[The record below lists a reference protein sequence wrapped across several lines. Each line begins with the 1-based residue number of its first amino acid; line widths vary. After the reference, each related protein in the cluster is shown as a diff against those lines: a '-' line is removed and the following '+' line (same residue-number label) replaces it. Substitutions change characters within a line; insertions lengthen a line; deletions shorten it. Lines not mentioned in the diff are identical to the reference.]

1 MLRKIIEIGL
11 SIICFVLQITLFKS
25 LEIGSV
31 SPNLLVILVAAIGF
45 MNGKREGIFIG
56 FISGL
61 YVDLYFPQVLGLY
74 ALLYMMI
81 GYFNG
86 CFRKEFFPDDIKLPM
101 IMIALSDL
109 MLNII
114 IYVLLFLFRGDLKF
128 AYYIANIMVPELVY
142 TLVVSILLY
151 LIILKINQRLESYEK
166 RRASKFG

>member
-1 MLRKIIEIGL
+1 MLRKVVEIGL
-11 SIICFVLQITLFKS
+11 CIICFVLQITVFKS

-61 YVDLYFPQVLGLY
+61 FVDLYFPQVLGLY
-74 ALLYMMI
+74 ALLYMLI

-86 CFRKEFFPDDIKLPM
+86 CFRKEFFPDDVKLPM
-101 IMIALSDL
+101 IMIALSDFV
-109 MLNII
+109 LNIV
-114 IYVLLFLFRGDLKF
+114 IYVLLFLFRGDLKIG
-128 AYYIANIMVPELVY
+128 YYVVNIMVPELVY